1 MAIKSVNETITQVT
15 ADNVIFETSGMYVQD
30 SVSVKYVINGSEV
43 PVVGVV
49 EVGGNYIQLATAPSV
64 GTVLRVYYDI
74 RTSDTLDVDI
84 LQRLNALEQKVKKQD
99 QMLEL
104 LTKALDNRVDKHT
117 FRIWLKAM
125 EQSFGK
131 PILGPDILGIQQV
144 HQSSND

>member
-1 MAIKSVNETITQVT
+1 MAIKSVNETITQT
-15 ADNVIFETSGMYVQD
+15 IADNVIFETSGMYVTN
-30 SVSVKYVINGSEV
+30 SVIVKYIINGNEV
-43 PVVGVV
+43 DVVGVT
-49 EVGGNYIQLATAPSV
+49 EVGGNYIQLNTAPTV
-64 GTVLRVYYDI
+64 GTVLKIYYDI
-74 RTSDTLDVDI
+74 RTADTLDVDI
-84 LQRLNALEQKVKKQD
+84 LQRLNALESKVKKQD
-99 QMLEL
+99 QMLDL